1 MGDGLNILFLTLVS
15 MENINEPGIYSDLAR
30 EMASNGMNVYVVCPR
45 EKRMGLLTELEI
57 IDNINVLR
65 IKTGNITKTNFIE
78 KGFATLNIERQYLR
92 AINNYFKNIRFDM
105 LIYSTPPITFEKVVA
120 YFKKNQ
126 HSFTYLMLKDIFP
139 QNAIDIGILKFGS
152 LLHRYFRRKEKEIY
166 AISDYIGCM
175 SPANIDYVIRHN
187 PEVDKNRVE
196 LFPNTIKVRSQ
207 RPKSNDFKIRRSL
220 GISDEKIVFVFGGN
234 LGIPQGVG
242 FLIDCL
248 EKLQT
253 YENAY
258 FLIVGDGT
266 ERAKIETRI
275 NDLKLQNV
283 KLLNHIPKDDYDKL
297 IYECDVGLVLLDKR
311 FTIPNYPSRILTYM
325 DMALPV
331 LAATD
336 NVSDIK
342 DLLKEAECGLWAYS
356 GDHSGFIE
364 QVHFLCEN
372 SETRIQMGKNGRRC
386 LEDNFDV
393 SKSATIIKRHFEES

>member
-15 MENINEPGIYSDLAR
+15 MENINEPGIYSDLAC
-30 EMASNGMNVYVVCPR
+30 ELAGNGMNVYVVCSR
-45 EKRMGLLTELEI
+45 EKRTGLPTELES

-65 IKTGNITKTNFIE
+65 VKTGNITKTNFIE
-78 KGFATLNIERQYLR
+78 KGIATLSIERQYLR
-92 AINNYFKNIRFDM
+92 AINKYFKNVHFDM

-126 HSFTYLMLKDIFP
+126 HSITYLMLKDIFP
-139 QNAIDIGILKFGS
+139 QNAVDVEIMKSGS
-152 LLHRYFRRKEKEIY
+152 IVHRIFRRKEKQIY

-187 PEVDKNRVE
+187 PEVDKDRVE
-196 LFPNTIKVRSQ
+196 LFPNTIKVRPQ
-207 RPKSNDFKIRRSL
+207 KPKSNDFKIRRNL
-220 GISDEKIVFVFGGN
+220 GIPDDKLVFVFGGN
-234 LGIPQGVG
+234 LGIPQGID

-248 EKLQT
+248 EKLQA
-253 YENAY
+253 YEKAY

-266 ERAKIETRI
+266 ERGRIETRI
-275 NDLKLQNV
+275 NDLWLQNV
-283 KLLNHIPKDDYDKL
+283 KLLNHISKNDYDQL

-311 FTIPNYPSRILTYM
+311 FTIPNYPSRTLAYM

-336 NVSDIK
+336 NASDVK

-372 SETRIQMGKNGRRC
+372 SETRIQMGQNGRKY
-386 LEDNFDV
+386 LEENFDV
-393 SKSATIIKRHFEES
+393 SRSVAILERRL